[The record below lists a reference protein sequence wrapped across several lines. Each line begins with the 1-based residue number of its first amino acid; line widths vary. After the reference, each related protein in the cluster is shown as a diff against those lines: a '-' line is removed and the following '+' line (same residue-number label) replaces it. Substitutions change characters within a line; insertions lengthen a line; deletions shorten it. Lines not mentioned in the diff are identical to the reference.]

1 MAFLSM
7 SLIVPMSTLDTVV
20 VDSYFTGDCKQ
31 NINIGLLFI
40 TYQYINILI
49 EISND
54 LSKFISKIDYHTR
67 Y

>member
-1 MAFLSM
+1 MVFLSM
-7 SLIVPMSTLDTVV
+7 SLIVPMSILGTVV

-31 NINIGLLFI
+31 NINIGLLYI

>member
-1 MAFLSM
+1 MVFLSM
-7 SLIVPMSTLDTVV
+7 SLIVPMSTLGTVV

>member
-7 SLIVPMSTLDTVV
+7 SLIVPMSTLGTVV